1 MDAAKREAAKRRTER
16 GGTMSVH
23 EACEDDVKPGDAV
36 FFNTGWGSFWLK
48 DNARYNRGEPG
59 PGEEVARWMVERQ
72 ILVAGA
78 DSWAVEAVP
87 SPDPKLVFPV
97 HGELIAKNGIH
108 IHENLVF
115 DGLLADRKYQFVYIF
130 CPVPMKGATG
140 SPGGPIAVT

>member
-1 MDAAKREAAKRRTER
+1 MDAAKREATKRRTER

-23 EACEDDVKPGDAV
+23 EAREDDIKPGDAV
-36 FFNTGWGSFWLK
+36 FFNTGWGSLWLK

-72 ILVAGA
+72 IVVVGA

-87 SPDPKLVFPV
+87 NPDPKPVFSV

-115 DGLLADRKYQFVYIF
+115 DDLLADRKYQFVYIF